1 MQNRNS
7 LAPGEM
13 QGQGITYACLT
24 GGLHNTLEVYRQLC
38 GQHIMAIATNGLGR
52 VQRSRLA
59 DFLPMA
65 AALFISEEIGCI
77 KPSGTFFKRITDVL
91 GCAPHECLMVG
102 DSLSSDIAGAKNAGM
117 AACWYDRKG
126 KGERCQAA
134 ADYRISRLRELL
146 KIL

>member
-59 DFLPMA
+59 DFLPMT
-65 AALFISEEIGCI
+65 AALFISEEIGC
-77 KPSGTFFKRITDVL
+77 
-91 GCAPHECLMVG
+91 

-126 KGERCQAA
+126 KGERSQAA